1 MVGIISFIVWQRLLF
16 YLQLPPLIDMSDIT
30 PNNPPFPAYRASN
43 KESFA
48 HDTVVRR
55 WPIIMDSAITDVK
68 QTIAEEK
75 NDARAQEGLNI
86 VKLIEEIKQELL
98 DDKELR

>member
-1 MVGIISFIVWQRLLF
+1 
-16 YLQLPPLIDMSDIT
+16 MSNIT
-30 PNNPPFPAYRASN
+30 PNNPPCPAYRASN

-48 HDTVVRR
+48 HDTVIRR

-75 NDARAQEGLNI
+75 NEARAQEGLSI
-86 VKLIEEIKQELL
+86 IKLIEVIKQELR